1 MIDNIAR
8 TNARVVLAEDLG
20 KWSQAIKNN
29 VEGTSLVIQWLRL
42 HLPMQEVWVQ
52 PLVGELGSHIPHG
65 QKKKKKQSIKQKQY
79 CNKFNKDKKKKNA
92 ECNHGLPSDSTRFSV
107 WLYAMIDLVWFHKCL
122 LCVYSIP
129 CTVLRTV
136 ETKRSKILA
145 FPSRVC

>member
-52 PLVGELGSHIPHG
+52 PLPGWGAGIPHTSWP
-65 QKKKKKQSIKQKQY
+65 KKKKK
-79 CNKFNKDKKKKNA
+79 N
-92 ECNHGLPSDSTRFSV
+92 
-107 WLYAMIDLVWFHKCL
+107 
-122 LCVYSIP
+122 
-129 CTVLRTV
+129 
-136 ETKRSKILA
+136 TKA
-145 FPSRVC
+145 

>member
-65 QKKKKKQSIKQKQY
+65 QKKKK
-79 CNKFNKDKKKKNA
+79 
-92 ECNHGLPSDSTRFSV
+92 
-107 WLYAMIDLVWFHKCL
+107 
-122 LCVYSIP
+122 
-129 CTVLRTV
+129 
-136 ETKRSKILA
+136 TKA
-145 FPSRVC
+145 